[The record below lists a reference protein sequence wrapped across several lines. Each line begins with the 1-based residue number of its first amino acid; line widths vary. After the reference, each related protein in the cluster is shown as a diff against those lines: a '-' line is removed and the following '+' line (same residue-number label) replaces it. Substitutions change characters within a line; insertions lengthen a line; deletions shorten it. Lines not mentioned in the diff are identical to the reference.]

1 MVLTH
6 GIAEVMGL
14 CSVPSMRVDRTD
26 QLDKGSDG
34 FQIDVL
40 FYLSQFSH
48 THTHTH
54 THTRVH
60 THTHSIAGDGPSVRD
75 SEFPLRK

>member
-1 MVLTH
+1 M
-6 GIAEVMGL
+6 
-14 CSVPSMRVDRTD
+14 DRTD

-40 FYLSQFSH
+40 FYLCLNF
-48 THTHTH
+48 
-54 THTRVH
+54 H

-75 SEFPLRK
+75 SDFPLQKVTGITTRFFPPPESDLVLSFFVSFIAHAL